1 MPGALT
7 WTAKRLATLRF
18 GVDWSAVDYADDSGW
33 LDVPTLVFHGTEDT
47 TVPISLSRQLAA
59 DHRDLVR
66 LDAVEGAHHVASWN
80 ADPRAY
86 ESRVRGFLRGL

>member
-1 MPGALT
+1 M
-7 WTAKRLATLRF
+7 
-18 GVDWSAVDYADDSGW
+18 
-33 LDVPTLVFHGTEDT
+33 PTLVFHGTEDT
-47 TVPISLSRQLAA
+47 TVPIALSRQLAA

-86 ESRVRGFLRGL
+86 ESRVRGFLRAAVTPADAI